1 MSKRRSS
8 DPRRL
13 RAARIRRVVW
23 YVILGLVVVGAAVGI
38 VLTATRSAGV
48 QAVQKAIVGNWIL
61 NEGGG
66 EIDFHAGGVGHIPA
80 AADLPAYD
88 FGYYFL
94 DSTHLVMNVAG
105 KPLTVHFVLA
115 GDTLTWYSPEQN
127 VTYVYT
133 RAK

>member
-1 MSKRRSS
+1 M
-8 DPRRL
+8 

-23 YVILGLVVVGAAVGI
+23 YVILGLVVVGTALGIGLSAVR
-38 VLTATRSAGV
+38 ANSV
-48 QAVQKAIVGNWIL
+48 QAVQKAIVGNWVL
-61 NEGGG
+61 PEGG
-66 EIDFHAGGVGHIPA
+66 EIDFHAGGTGHIPA

-105 KPLTVHFVLA
+105 KPLTVHFELA
-115 GDTLTWYSPEQN
+115 GDTLTWYSPDPK
-127 VTYVYT
+127 VKYVYT